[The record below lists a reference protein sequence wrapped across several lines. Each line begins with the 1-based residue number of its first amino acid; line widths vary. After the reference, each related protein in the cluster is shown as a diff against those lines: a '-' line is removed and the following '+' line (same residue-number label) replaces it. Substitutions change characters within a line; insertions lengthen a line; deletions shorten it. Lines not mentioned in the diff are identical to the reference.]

1 VAPQTHPY
9 QVVPEIQAARW
20 SLALRIA
27 FRFCFV
33 YFGLFCLVTQI
44 LGGLFPIPKTEVP
57 DLATLPPVRQIV
69 LWTASHVFGIKHP
82 LAYADTG
89 SGDRTFDWILVFCLL
104 VCAAVATAVW
114 SALDRRRANYD
125 SLYKWFRLFIRF
137 ALASELILYGMDKAV
152 PLQMPFPFLTRL
164 VEPYG
169 NFSPMGNLWAFVGAS
184 RPYEIF
190 VGCAE
195 MLGGLLLIVPRTTM
209 LGALVA
215 LADLIQVFM
224 LNMTYDVPVKLLSF
238 HLLLMA
244 LFLLAPDLPRL
255 CSFFFLNRPTDSSA
269 QYQVFRSRRR
279 NRIALAAQVLL
290 GLWIVGVNGYNA
302 RSAWNTYG
310 GARPKSPLYG
320 IWNVTQI
327 SSDGRSAVPDYDRW
341 RRLIFDFPTNMA
353 VQQMDDSFTYY
364 GATINPA
371 AKTLALTGNAA
382 SRSKGNFTFQ
392 RLSANELAL
401 VGDMD
406 GQRLHIQLQ
415 LLDRE
420 KLLLVS
426 RGFHWIQER
435 PLNR

>member
-1 VAPQTHPY
+1 MAPQTQPDE
-9 QVVPEIQAARW
+9 VMPEIQAVPW
-20 SLALRIA
+20 SLGLRIA

-44 LGGLFPIPKTEVP
+44 LGGLFPVPKLEVP

-69 LWTASHVFGIKHP
+69 LWTASHILGIKHP
-82 LAYADTG
+82 LVYADTG
-89 SGDRTFDWILVFCLL
+89 SGDRTFDWVLVSCLL
-104 VCAAVATAVW
+104 ACAAMATAVW
-114 SALDRRRANYD
+114 SAIDRGRANYD
-125 SLYKWFRLFIRF
+125 ALYKWFRLFIRF

-169 NFSPMGNLWAFVGAS
+169 NFSPMGNLWAFIGAS
-184 RPYEIF
+184 RPYEMF

-195 MLGGLLLIVPRTTM
+195 MVGGLLLIVPRTTM

-224 LNMTYDVPVKLLSF
+224 LNMTYDVPVKLLSL

-244 LFLLAPDLPRL
+244 LLLLAPDLPRL
-255 CSFFFLNRPTDSSA
+255 CSFFFLDRPVDPSTPV
-269 QYQVFRSRRR
+269 QLFRSCRR
-279 NRIALAAQVLL
+279 NHIALAAQVLL
-290 GLWIVGVNGYNA
+290 GLWILGVNGYNA
-302 RSAWNTYG
+302 RNAWNTYG

-320 IWNVTQI
+320 IWTVTQI
-327 SSDGRSAVPDYDRW
+327 SSGGQSAVPDYDRW
-341 RRLIFDFPTNMA
+341 RRLIFDLPTNMA
-353 VQQMDDSFTYY
+353 IQQIDDSFTYY

-382 SRSKGNFTFQ
+382 SKSRGNFTFQ
-392 RLSANELAL
+392 RPSANELTL

-435 PLNR
+435 PFNR

>member
-1 VAPQTHPY
+1 VAPQTQPE
-9 QVVPEIQAARW
+9 QVVPGIQAVRW
-20 SLALRIA
+20 SPGLRIA
-27 FRFCFV
+27 FRFCFI

-44 LGGLFPIPKTEVP
+44 LGGLFPIPKIEIP
-57 DLATLPPVRQIV
+57 DLASLPPVRPVV
-69 LWTASHVFGIKHP
+69 LWTASHVLGIKHP
-82 LAYADTG
+82 LLYADTG
-89 SGDRTFDWILVFCLL
+89 SGDRTFDWMLVFCLL
-104 VCAAVATAVW
+104 VCTAAASAVW
-114 SALDRRRANYD
+114 SVLDRRRA
-125 SLYKWFRLFIRF
+125 SHAALYKWFRLFIRF

-169 NFSPMGNLWAFVGAS
+169 NFSPMGNLWAFIGAS
-184 RPYEIF
+184 RPYEVF

-195 MLGGLLLIVPRTTM
+195 MLGGLLLIVPRTTI

-215 LADLIQVFM
+215 LADLVQVFM

-255 CSFFFLNRPTDSSA
+255 WGFFFLNRPTDSSV
-269 QYQVFRSRRR
+269 QYELFRSRRR

-290 GLWIVGVNGYNA
+290 GLWIWGVNGYNA

-327 SSDGRSAVPDYDRW
+327 SSGGQSAVPDYDRW
-341 RRLIFDFPTNMA
+341 RRLIFEFPGNMA
-353 VQQMDDSFTYY
+353 FQKMDDSIAYY
-364 GATINPA
+364 GATVNSA
-371 AKTLALTGNAA
+371 AKTLVLTGNAA
-382 SRSKGNFTFQ
+382 SKSTGNFTFQ
-392 RLSANELAL
+392 RPSANELTL

-435 PLNR
+435 PFNR